1 MFIFIV
7 ICSSWW
13 NMVFFHWIGSLDL
26 VTAKKCGNADYKEQR
41 SVLMEGGLL
50 QEKGECA
57 AKFYVVGNLWTFF

>member
-13 NMVFFHWIGSLDL
+13 IMVFLHWIGSLDL
-26 VTAKKCGNADYKEQR
+26 VMAEKCGNAGYKEQR
-41 SVLMEGGLL
+41 SVLLEGGLL
-50 QEKGECA
+50 QEKGKCS

>member
-13 NMVFFHWIGSLDL
+13 IMVFLHWIGSLDL
-26 VTAKKCGNADYKEQR
+26 VMAEKCGNADYKEQR

-50 QEKGECA
+50 QEKR
-57 AKFYVVGNLWTFF
+57 